1 MQPNTTFILLAGGKS
16 ERMGV
21 DKGLLKYQHTF
32 WILEQ
37 LHRISKT
44 KVKNVY
50 IGLGYNYKNYFKAIN
65 WFENATK
72 KPFVFNKLTIHIV
85 INKYPEFGTFSTLQ
99 TVLKSLKNKEDVL
112 INHIDIPILNF
123 TDFNKIIELKN
134 TVVIPSFR
142 NKKGHPV
149 KLSYSFWKKLI
160 KVDLQSED
168 ARLDY
173 QLKKLP
179 EKSISY
185 VLVNDASITKNLNTK
200 KDWISFLNTN

>member
-1 MQPNTTFILLAGGKS
+1 MQPNTTFIILAGGKS

-44 KVKNVY
+44 TIKNVF
-50 IGLGYNYKNYFKAIN
+50 IGLGHNYENYFKAIP
-65 WFENATK
+65 WFESATQ
-72 KPFVFNKLTIHIV
+72 KPFIFNGLTINIL
-85 INKYPEFGTFSTLQ
+85 INKNPEYGTFSTLQ
-99 TVLKSLKNKEDVL
+99 TVLKNLKQKEDIL
-112 INHIDIPILNF
+112 INHIDIPILNP

-134 TVVIPSFR
+134 TVIIPSYKD
-142 NKKGHPV
+142 KKGHPV
-149 KLSYSFWKKLI
+149 KLSYSFWKQLI
-160 KVDLQSED
+160 KVDIRSED

-179 EKSISY
+179 KKNISY
-185 VLVNDASITKNLNTK
+185 APVDDASVTKNLNTK
-200 KDWISFLNTN
+200 KEWISFLNSN

>member
-37 LHRISKT
+37 LHKISKT
-44 KVKNVY
+44 SIKNVY
-50 IGLGYNYKNYFKAIN
+50 IGLGYNFKNYFKAIP
-65 WFENATK
+65 WFENAAK
-72 KPFVFNKLTIHIV
+72 NPFIFDGLTINIL
-85 INKYPEFGTFSTLQ
+85 INKNPEFGTFSTLQ
-99 TVLKSLKNKEDVL
+99 TVLKSLKSKEDVL
-112 INHIDIPILNF
+112 INHIDIPILNPN
-123 TDFNKIIELKN
+123 DFNKIIELEN
-134 TVVIPSFR
+134 SVVIPSFKD
-142 NKKGHPV
+142 KKGHPV
-149 KLSYSFWKKLI
+149 KLSCSFWKQLI

-179 EKSISY
+179 EKNISY
-185 VLVNDASITKNLNTK
+185 VLVNDSSITKNLNTK

>member
-16 ERMGV
+16 ERMGI

-44 KVKNVY
+44 TVKNVY
-50 IGLGYNYKNYFKAIN
+50 IGLGYNYKNYFKAIP
-65 WFENATK
+65 WFENAAK
-72 KPFVFNKLTIHIV
+72 NPFVFDGLTINIL
-85 INKYPEFGTFSTLQ
+85 INKNPEFGTFSTLQ
-99 TVLKSLKNKEDVL
+99 SVLKSLKNKEDVL
-112 INHIDIPILNF
+112 INHIDIPILDPN
-123 TDFNKIIELKN
+123 DFNKIIKLKN
-134 TVVIPSFR
+134 SVVIPSFK

-149 KLSYSFWKKLI
+149 KLSYSFWKQLI

-185 VLVNDASITKNLNTK
+185 VLVNDSSITKNLNTK

>member
-16 ERMGV
+16 KRMGV
-21 DKGLLKYQHTF
+21 DKGLLKYQQTF

-50 IGLGYNYKNYFKAIN
+50 IGLGYNYKNYFKAIP

-72 KPFVFNKLTIHIV
+72 YPFIFNNLNINII
-85 INKYPEFGTFSTLQ
+85 INKHPELGTFSTLQ
-99 TVLKSLKNKEDVL
+99 TVLKSLKSNEDVL
-112 INHIDIPILNF
+112 INPIDIPVLNF
-123 TDFNKIIELKN
+123 TDCNKIVELKN
-134 TVVIPSFR
+134 RVVIPSYK

-149 KLSYSFWKKLI
+149 KLSHSFWKPLI
-160 KVDLQSED
+160 NVDLQSED

-173 QLKKLP
+173 QIKKLL
-179 EKSISY
+179 ENNISY
-185 VLVNDASITKNLNTK
+185 ITVDDASVIKNLNTK
-200 KDWISFLNTN
+200 TEWNSFLNIN

>member
-44 KVKNVY
+44 TVKNVY
-50 IGLGYNYKNYFKAIN
+50 IGLGYNYKNYFKAIP
-65 WFENATK
+65 WFENAAK
-72 KPFVFNKLTIHIV
+72 NPFVFDGLTINIL
-85 INKYPEFGTFSTLQ
+85 INKNPEFGTFSTLQ

-112 INHIDIPILNF
+112 INHIDIPILNPN
-123 TDFNKIIELKN
+123 DFNKIIELKN
-134 TVVIPSFR
+134 TVVIPSFK

-149 KLSYSFWKKLI
+149 KLSYSFWKQLI

-185 VLVNDASITKNLNTK
+185 VLVNDSSITKNLNTK